1 VRASSF
7 LAIVIAST
15 TIVAAPSVCTAEDL
29 NPCGSARFSER
40 LVTISFVS
48 LALNLLNGNEDPKLR
63 RLLEWKLGEA
73 AEDAKVQLDRGATA
87 EGEGL
92 PMPNLSRDFRVARTY
107 ASSHHLSGTVI
118 ANLTALEAWVSK
130 QPWGPSLSPR

>member
-1 VRASSF
+1 VRASSL
-7 LAIVIAST
+7 LAIVIVVTSL
-15 TIVAAPSVCTAEDL
+15 VAAPSVRAAEDL
-29 NPCGSARFSER
+29 NLCGNARFVER
-40 LVTISFVS
+40 LVTVSFVS

-73 AEDAKVQLDRGATA
+73 AKDAKVQMDRGATA
-87 EGEGL
+87 QGAGL

-118 ANLTALEAWVSK
+118 ANLTALEAWASK
-130 QPWGPSLSPR
+130 QPWGPSPSPR